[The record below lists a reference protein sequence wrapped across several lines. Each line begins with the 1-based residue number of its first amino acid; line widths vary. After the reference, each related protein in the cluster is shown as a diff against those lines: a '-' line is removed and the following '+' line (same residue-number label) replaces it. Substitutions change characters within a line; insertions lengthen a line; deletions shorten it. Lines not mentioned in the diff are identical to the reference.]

1 MAFFVFV
8 VVIVVASDD
17 VKEGVAIHKRA
28 AHTLYFLSSASSLAI
43 FLSTDSALLSTLATQ
58 SDRFG
63 GGAFGVPRPN
73 NLFIFTLKT
82 ENVNKTPTKR
92 LVITV
97 GSKKKSHNLFLIV
110 EFLVHFVLEA
120 FFMRFDHL
128 LVKSR

>member
-1 MAFFVFV
+1 MLKKVLQFTTK
-8 VVIVVASDD
+8 AS
-17 VKEGVAIHKRA
+17 
-28 AHTLYFLSSASSLAI
+28 HTLYFLSSASSLAI

-110 EFLVHFVLEA
+110 EFVVQFILEA